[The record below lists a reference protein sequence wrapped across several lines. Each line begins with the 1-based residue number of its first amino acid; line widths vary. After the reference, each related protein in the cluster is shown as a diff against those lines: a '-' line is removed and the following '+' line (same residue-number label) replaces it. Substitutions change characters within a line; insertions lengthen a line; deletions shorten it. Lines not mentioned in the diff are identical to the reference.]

1 MPLSPSILYASRYS
15 HKYFRFS
22 LFCILHVSSSDNFL
36 ESKMLLAISFFTED
50 LLFYVRNKLTIV
62 IWRESEWWWA
72 HSYPA
77 FGPFGIYKRLF
88 IKNVYLYFF
97 ILLDFKPFQQF
108 LVSHQS
114 RRSCFLFVFGS
125 TVSIVRI
132 NELTICSSRTPPL
145 EMPDPAMGR
154 KEKTISLRDASRLVK
169 VWFYVTFAYMV

>member
-1 MPLSPSILYASRYS
+1 MLIMVIMENRELLLSGARWIRNERRLRGFGKLISFALEYCDEYASWLSLIDFHATIAIHFICQFFCYSRYYRYYRHYRYS

-36 ESKMLLAISFFTED
+36 ESQMLLAISFFTED

-88 IKNVYLYFF
+88 IKNVYLF
-97 ILLDFKPFQQF
+97 
-108 LVSHQS
+108 
-114 RRSCFLFVFGS
+114 
-125 TVSIVRI
+125 
-132 NELTICSSRTPPL
+132 
-145 EMPDPAMGR
+145 
-154 KEKTISLRDASRLVK
+154 
-169 VWFYVTFAYMV
+169 